1 MEKRDVVVVG
11 AGPSGSAAAKK
22 CAQYGLRTLMLEKR
36 QLPRNKIC
44 SGMIMGPVAQSLI
57 KQEFG
62 DLPENIFSRPS
73 CLKGFMF
80 HVPGIGSKRLESVTP
95 LTWRR
100 DLDYWMNLKAQSEG
114 VEIWQATKAVSLRQ
128 IGQVYLLKVE
138 RDSVQCEIETKFI
151 IGADGAT
158 SLIRKF
164 LFPDLVVKYAQTYQ
178 EHYYLGGLELDK
190 EYFHW
195 FFPIEYSPSSFSV
208 HHKDDL
214 LVVDVTG
221 RVGRTG
227 ELKRCAIDFL
237 ASNFGFAFTQKPVWK
252 GSCLEPIMYRAL
264 TSHLFLPARENVLLV
279 GDAAGLLLP
288 VTGEGIG
295 AGLKSGLLAAESVS
309 EALKSGER
317 SDVIYLGRI
326 RDIVNMFRETYP
338 WFDRIVEETKAGGQS
353 LATLLCDAYQS
364 TLRTF

>member
-1 MEKRDVVVVG
+1 MEKIDVIVVG

-36 QLPRNKIC
+36 QLPRNKVC

-62 DLPENIFSRPS
+62 DIPENILSQPR
-73 CLKGFMF
+73 CLKGFIF

-114 VEIWQATKAVSLRQ
+114 VKIWQAARAVSLKH
-128 IGQVYLLKVE
+128 IGQSYLLKVE
-138 RDSVQCEIETKFI
+138 KDSVEYEIETKFI

-158 SLIRKF
+158 SFVRRF
-164 LFPDLVVKYAQTYQ
+164 LFPDLRVRHAQTYQ
-178 EHYYLGGLELDK
+178 ECHWGELELEK

-195 FFPIEYSPSSFSV
+195 FFPIEYSPSSFTV

-221 RVGRTG
+221 RVGQTK
-227 ELKRCAIDFL
+227 ELMRCARDFL
-237 ASNFGFAFTQKPVWK
+237 ASNFGFTFAQKPVWK
-252 GSCLEPIMYRAL
+252 GGCLEPIMYRAL
-264 TSHLFLPARENVLLV
+264 TSHLFLPARENILLV
-279 GDAAGLLLP
+279 GDAAGFLLP

-295 AGLKSGLLAAESVS
+295 AALKSGILAAESII
-309 EALKSGER
+309 EALESGEP
-317 SDVIYLGRI
+317 SDTAYLARV
-326 RDIVNMFRETYP
+326 RDIVNMFREIYP
-338 WFDRIVEETKAGGQS
+338 YFDRIVEETRAGGQS

-364 TLRTF
+364 TLRIF